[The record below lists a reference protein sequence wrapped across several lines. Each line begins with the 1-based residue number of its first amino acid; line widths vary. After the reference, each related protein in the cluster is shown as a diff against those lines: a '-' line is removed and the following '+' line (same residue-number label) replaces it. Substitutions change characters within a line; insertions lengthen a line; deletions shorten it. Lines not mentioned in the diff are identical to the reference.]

1 MLVFHLL
8 ETIMAVEH
16 HPEDHPP
23 YLILQGIRV
32 IMSTL
37 IILYSKLFVSEHH
50 WFKNN
55 FTLNIYIYKYT
66 SVYL

>member
-1 MLVFHLL
+1 MHVFHLL

-16 HPEDHPP
+16 HLEDRPP

-37 IILYSKLFVSEHH
+37 IILYSKLFVSEHY
-50 WFKNN
+50 WF
-55 FTLNIYIYKYT
+55 
-66 SVYL
+66 